1 MSQLGQWVANCKPD
15 RVERI
20 AAASVYDL
28 VVGPPKPN
36 QINSLEDLA
45 EQGIVGLYRVA
56 KKAEAQIAADQKR
69 YLEESDFMPSPAILK
84 SFLGPLGGSEGGNG
98 IAK

>member
-1 MSQLGQWVANCKPD
+1 MSQLGHWVANCKPD

-45 EQGIVGLYRVA
+45 EKGIVGLYRIA
-56 KKAEAQIAADQKR
+56 KKADERIEADQKR
-69 YLEESDFMPSPAILK
+69 YLDESDFLPSPAMLK
-84 SFLGPLGGSEGGNG
+84 SFLGPLGGDGGG
-98 IAK
+98 TA